1 MKSIAVKI
9 ILGLC
14 LAGSIISFC
23 IAVYNYQL

>member
-23 IAVYNYQL
+23 IAVYNYQ